1 MRVLGI
7 RFWIPLVLLLA
18 CARTVPPAAVP
29 PTAVPPAAVPP
40 TPTRLPPTSIVV
52 PQLSTAP
59 TSSADPAPAAA
70 PTPPPVTPPQA
81 VERPPAPVQG
91 GFAAQ
96 PGPGLAFDVPK
107 WLRVGLA
114 TDLPAVEVP
123 CCGVEVVGEAGERP
137 LAMVAAIRIEPDV
150 DPAKVGAYRLQV
162 AALKDEKQARGLA
175 ERLESMVGSEADV
188 VFDAGSDLYRVRLG
202 RHASRE
208 EAESERQRLTL
219 AGVESSF
226 VISEAAAMAEPAMR
240 LIQGDRTVRVVGRW
254 LSFRPRG
261 EQGVRIADGRYR
273 GRILVH
279 LNRRGTLN
287 LINEVDFEDYLRGV
301 VPREMGPE
309 VFDSLDALKAQA
321 VAART
326 YTLRNLGEFA
336 GEGYDICATPRC
348 QVYGGMDVEH
358 PLSDQAVRE
367 TAGEVL
373 VYDEQLVD
381 ARYSSTCGGH
391 TEDMRVVFPERDEPY
406 LKGVPCLE
414 AGVDGLAGD
423 LPRGASFPT
432 ALTERLLPATGAA
445 SPTALAARFEH
456 LALLAG
462 LPAPDDQL
470 GSLDRREVQRYVASL
485 FDLVLD
491 ARLFVARQDLPY
503 LLDIRPPDWSES
515 DLRLAAYLMRSGLL
529 AGDLDQPLAAAEIE
543 ETLFQLAVFLRVLER
558 REVRYLSAAGGE
570 LRVRADGEPQ
580 AIPLPARLATF
591 RSRGER
597 VTSGPLALLAG
608 DRLTVYLAGDE
619 MLAVVQQVD
628 TDGVAFDR
636 TSNLSS
642 WTRFRSDQ
650 ELARLAAARYPGL
663 ELQEFELV
671 SRGVS
676 GRVGHMRLT
685 GAGGEIVDVRGLAVR
700 WTLDLPD
707 TLFTAKRLEPPD
719 RPPGWLFSGRG
730 WGHGVGLCQVGAYG
744 MGVRGHDYREILR
757 HYYSG
762 VRVAKTGPNL

>member
-1 MRVLGI
+1 VTR
-7 RFWIPLVLLLA
+7 PLVVKKP
-18 CARTVPPAAVP
+18 TQAAD
-29 PTAVPPAAVPP
+29 T
-40 TPTRLPPTSIVV
+40 VV
-52 PQLSTAP
+52 PVESAP
-59 TSSADPAPAAA
+59 GSAFQ
-70 PTPPPVTPPQA
+70 VPQ
-81 VERPPAPVQG
+81 
-91 GFAAQ
+91 
-96 PGPGLAFDVPK
+96 

-123 CCGVEVVGEAGERP
+123 CCGVEVVGEAGGRP
-137 LAMVAAIRIEPDV
+137 LAAVAAIRVEPDV
-150 DPAKVGAYRLQV
+150 DPDEAGAYRLQV
-162 AALKDEKQARGLA
+162 AALKDEQQARGLA
-175 ERLESMVGSEADV
+175 ARLETMVGSVADV
-188 VFDAGSDLYRVRLG
+188 VFDAGSDLYRVRVG

-208 EAESERQRLTL
+208 EAEGERQRLAA
-219 AGVESSF
+219 AGVESAF

-254 LSFRPRG
+254 LAFQPQG
-261 EQGVRIADGRYR
+261 ENGVRIAGGRYR
-273 GRILVH
+273 GRLLVY
-279 LNRRGTLN
+279 LNGRGTLN

-309 VFDSLDALKAQA
+309 VFDSLEALKAQT

-373 VYDEQLVD
+373 VYAEQLVD

-391 TEDMRVVFPERDEPY
+391 TEDMRVVFPQRDEPY
-406 LKGVPCLE
+406 LRGVPCLE
-414 AGVDGLAGD
+414 SGIDGLAGD
-423 LPRGASFPT
+423 LPRGQGFPA
-432 ALTERLLPATGAA
+432 ALTRRLLPASVAA
-445 SPTALAARFEH
+445 GPAGLAARFEH

-462 LPAPDDQL
+462 LPVPDDRL
-470 GSLDRREVQRYVASL
+470 ASLDRREVQRYVASL

-491 ARLFVARQDLPY
+491 ARLFVAREDLPY
-503 LLDIRPPDWSES
+503 LLDVRPPDWSEA
-515 DLRLAAYLMRSGLL
+515 DLRLAAYLIRSGLL
-529 AGDLDQPLAAAEIE
+529 AGDLDEPLAAAEIE
-543 ETLFQLAVFLRVLER
+543 ETLFQLALFLRVLER
-558 REVRYLSAAGGE
+558 RQVRYLSAEGGE
-570 LRVRADGEPQ
+570 LLVRSGGEPEVL
-580 AIPLPARLATF
+580 PLPAQLATF
-591 RSRGER
+591 RKRGER
-597 VTSGPLALLAG
+597 VASGPLALLAG
-608 DRLTVYLAGDE
+608 DRLTVYLTGGD
-619 MLAVVQQVD
+619 LVAVVQQVD

-642 WTRFRSDQ
+642 WSRFRSDEQ
-650 ELARLAAARYPGL
+650 LAELAAARYPGFEL
-663 ELQEFELV
+663 ERFELV

-676 GRVGHMRLT
+676 GRVGHMRLI
-685 GAGGEIVDVRGLAVR
+685 GAAGDTVDVRGLAVR

-707 TLFTAKRLEPPD
+707 TLFTAKRLEPAG

-744 MGVRGHDYREILR
+744 MAVRGHGYREILR

-762 VRVAKTGPNL
+762 VHVARAGQGS